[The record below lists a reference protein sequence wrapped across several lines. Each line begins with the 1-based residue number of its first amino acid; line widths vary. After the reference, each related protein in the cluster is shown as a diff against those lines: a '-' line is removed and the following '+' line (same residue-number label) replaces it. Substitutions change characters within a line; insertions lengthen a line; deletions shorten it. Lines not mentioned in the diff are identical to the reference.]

1 MFDGFTRETVTT
13 AGGAIH
19 LVRGGAG
26 PPVLPLHGYPQ
37 THAAWHRVAR
47 REDEGGPVPAGTP
60 RATRWREMPYCRVR
74 TDGLS
79 L

>member
-1 MFDGFTRETVTT
+1 MFDGFARETVTT

-26 PPVLPLHGYPQ
+26 PPVLLLHGDPQ

-60 RATRWREMPYCRVR
+60 VLLGGARCRIAELGR
-74 TDGLS
+74 MD
-79 L
+79 